1 MKTQTKAY
9 WLALLVVFL
18 WSGAASAFKLSLKY
32 FTFIELLFYS
42 TFFAS
47 CALFIIVCKQ
57 KKFKI
62 IGRYQRSDFL
72 FALMLGFLNPF
83 LYYLVLFKAYSLL
96 PGQIAQPLNFIW
108 PIMIVFLSAP
118 ILKQKIKLQSLLA
131 IMISFAGVIIISSRG
146 KFTGFH
152 FEQPWGVFLAL
163 LSSLIWALFFVLRT
177 ADKRDTESQLFV
189 GFLAGLL
196 FVLPFFLFSF
206 RLPSL
211 YGLLGALYIGLFEMS
226 LAFVFWIKALKLSR
240 TTALVSNL
248 VYLTPFIALILLSIL
263 VGEKILMSTIIGLL
277 LIVLGIVYQRW
288 TEKADENH

>member
-1 MKTQTKAY
+1 MERQTKAY
-9 WLALLVVFL
+9 WLALLVVFF

-32 FTFIELLFYS
+32 LTFIELLFYS
-42 TFFAS
+42 TFFAT
-47 CALFIIVCKQ
+47 CALLIIVWKQ
-57 KKFKI
+57 KKFNI
-62 IGRYQRSDFL
+62 IGKYQRSDFL
-72 FALMLGFLNPF
+72 FALILGFLNPF
-83 LYYLVLFKAYSLL
+83 FYYLVLFKAYSLL

-118 ILKQKIKLQSLLA
+118 ILRQKIKLQSFLA

-146 KFTGFH
+146 KFSEIRL
-152 FEQPWGVFLAL
+152 EQPWGVFLAL

-177 ADKRDTESQLFV
+177 ADKRDTESQLFL
-189 GFLAGLL
+189 GFFFGLI
-196 FVLPFFLFSF
+196 FVLPIFIFRFRMPSF
-206 RLPSL
+206 

-240 TTALVSNL
+240 TTASVSNL

-263 VGEKILMSTIIGLL
+263 VGEKILMSTITGLL
-277 LIVLGIVYQRW
+277 LIVLGILYQRR